1 LCNEYCGLGHDHMW
15 SKIDVV
21 EKDQWQ
27 APQITSK
34 GGDKK

>member
-1 LCNEYCGLGHDHMW
+1 MW